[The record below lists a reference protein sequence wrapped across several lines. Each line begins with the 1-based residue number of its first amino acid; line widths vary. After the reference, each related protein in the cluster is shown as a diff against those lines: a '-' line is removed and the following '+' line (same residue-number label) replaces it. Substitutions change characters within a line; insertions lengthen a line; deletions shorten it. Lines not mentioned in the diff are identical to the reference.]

1 MAINENDNG
10 NNDDDMYALGLLTY
24 PEPQFSHLLNEGN
37 GRYLV
42 ELFGDPI

>member
-1 MAINENDNG
+1 MAINENDSG
-10 NNDDDMYALGLLTY
+10 NNDDNMYALGLLTY
-24 PEPQFSHLLNEGN
+24 SEPQFSHRLNEDN